1 MKLPNKANFL
11 KPVSRELLS
20 QWKNLRLSE
29 QELPRRYIQAY
40 VVTVGSCLYTNTM
53 NPVISPIPEQWK
65 AFQPSDWLTT
75 SYSTLVELEKS
86 KPQCPP
92 GWDELSTA
100 CYKVYSGIRGMSPW
114 ADASKVCQAS
124 RASLVSITSPDERKE
139 VLSLMQRYSEGM
151 YGYWIGL
158 KRSFSN
164 TFS

>member
-1 MKLPNKANFL
+1 MKLPKKAKFL

-40 VVTVGSCLYTNTM
+40 VVTVGNMM

-65 AFQPSDWLTT
+65 VFQPSDWLTT

-100 CYKVYSGIRGMSPW
+100 CYKVYGRIRGMSPW

-124 RASLVSITSPDERKE
+124 RASLVSIMSPDEHKE
-139 VLSLMQRYSEGM
+139 VLSLMQHYSEGM

-158 KRSFSN
+158 KRSFSS

>member
-1 MKLPNKANFL
+1 MKLPNKAKFL

-40 VVTVGSCLYTNTM
+40 VVTVDSCLYTNTM

-158 KRSFSN
+158 KRSFSS

>member
-1 MKLPNKANFL
+1 MKLPKKAKFL

-40 VVTVGSCLYTNTM
+40 VVTVGNMM

-65 AFQPSDWLTT
+65 VFQPSDWLTT
-75 SYSTLVELEKS
+75 FYSTLVELEKS

-100 CYKVYSGIRGMSPW
+100 CYKVYGRIRGMSPW

-124 RASLVSITSPDERKE
+124 RASLVSITSPDEQKE

-158 KRSFSN
+158 KRSFSS

>member
-1 MKLPNKANFL
+1 MKLPNKAKFL

-40 VVTVGSCLYTNTM
+40 VVTVDSCLYTNTM

-75 SYSTLVELEKS
+75 SYSTLVELEES

-124 RASLVSITSPDERKE
+124 RASLVSITSPDESKE

-158 KRSFSN
+158 KRSFSS